1 VIVKK
6 LRRMDGKKEK
16 EGYKE
21 DKRRHRKKLLG
32 EIARSDWER

>member
-1 VIVKK
+1 
-6 LRRMDGKKEK
+6 MDGKKEK

-32 EIARSDWER
+32 EIARSY